1 MDTDVN
7 QMILMEKLER
17 LKAQI
22 TQKGNLLVAFS
33 GGVDSGLLLKVAHDA
48 LAANVLAV
56 TIDSEL
62 FPKHELEG
70 AMRFLNASDIPY
82 KMVQFSPLRNEA
94 IARNQHDRC
103 YYCKR
108 DCARL
113 LNDVAVEEGI
123 TTIAEGVTVS
133 DIDEYRPGIA
143 ASREEGLW
151 HPLVEVGITKQE
163 VRQIAKAIE
172 LPFWDK
178 QPSPCLATRIEYD
191 ERITWERL
199 NMIEE
204 AESIL
209 KSIGCRQLRVRL
221 HHDGIARIEVAK
233 ADFTALFDVLE
244 TVSQKLKTLG
254 FNYVTLDLEGY
265 RRGSMDLEKPHT

>member
-1 MDTDVN
+1 
-7 QMILMEKLER
+7 MEKVER
-17 LKAQI
+17 LKNKI

-48 LAANVLAV
+48 LDEKVLGV

-62 FPKHELEG
+62 FPKRELEE
-70 AMRFLNASDIPY
+70 AVHFLNDTGIPH
-82 KMVQFSPLRNEA
+82 KIVQFSPLRNEDFV
-94 IARNQHDRC
+94 RNQYDRC

-113 LNDVAVEEGI
+113 LNEVAVEKGI

-143 ASREEGLW
+143 ASREEGVW

-163 VRQIAKAIE
+163 VRQIAKAIG

-178 QPSPCLATRIEYD
+178 PPSPCLATRIQYG
-191 ERITWERL
+191 ERITRERL

-209 KSIGCRQLRVRL
+209 KSMGCRQLRVRL
-221 HHDGIARIEVAK
+221 HHDGIARIEVDK
-233 ADFTALFDVLE
+233 ADMAFFFVINVFE
-244 TVSQKLKTLG
+244 TVSMKLKTLG

-265 RRGSMDLEKPHT
+265 RSGSMDIGNPHM